1 MSLSDAMSDALS
13 DRNLFFIVSDF
24 QVSLFRFSERPD
36 VRISDTRIFRC
47 SRIYAIVC
55 FDCRRFFCFQISVL
69 GFPVFSS
76 FRMSESADLHRFSDF
91 TNVYFRIC
99 WRSRERGRMCS
110 MAKLVALIEW

>member
-1 MSLSDAMSDALS
+1 MFEFRILGFLDVLEFTLSFVL
-13 DRNLFFIVSDF
+13 IVG
-24 QVSLFRFSERPD
+24 V
-36 VRISDTRIFRC
+36 
-47 SRIYAIVC
+47 
-55 FDCRRFFCFQISVL
+55 FCFQISVL
-69 GFPVFSS
+69 GLPVFSS